1 MILAMT
7 LILVVALT
15 MVVLH
20 KTRAPLLLGLTVL
33 LLSLLGCTST
43 NYGDDQYQLRMAT
56 HGKDIMWMP
65 TKVETTHEMLTLAGV
80 RSTDILYDLGS
91 GDGVI
96 PVEAAKLYGVRAYG
110 IEYNPDL
117 VALSIRNAQRA
128 KVQNLVSFKQGDIFV
143 EDFSQA
149 TVLTLFLG
157 DSLNTRLMPTILEMK
172 PGTRVVS
179 NTFRMESWIAD
190 REIKTRPGEIIY
202 LWIVPANIDG
212 LWVMSGLPKG
222 DTANLVI
229 RQKKQFFDGS
239 IDASMMNNTRRTLY
253 FEDGRISGQ
262 HIEFAFKDG
271 QNSYTFKGQMSAGQL
286 TGILNNDPKLPII
299 AKRPRR

>member
-96 PVEAAKLYGVRAYG
+96 PIEAAKLYGVRAYG

-157 DSLNTRLMPTILEMK
+157 ESLNTRLMPTILKMK

-239 IDASMMNNTRRTLY
+239 IDASMINNTRRTIY

>member
-7 LILVVALT
+7 LILGVALT

-96 PVEAAKLYGVRAYG
+96 PIEAAKLYGVRAYG

-157 DSLNTRLMPTILEMK
+157 ESLNTRLMPTILKMK

-239 IDASMMNNTRRTLY
+239 IDASMMNNTRRTIY

>member
-43 NYGDDQYQLRMAT
+43 NYGDDQFQLRMAT

-190 REIKTRPGEIIY
+190 RELKTRPGETIY

-239 IDASMMNNTRRTLY
+239 IDASLINNTRRTIY
-253 FEDGRISGQ
+253 FEDGRITGQ

>member
-96 PVEAAKLYGVRAYG
+96 PIEAAKLYGVRAYG

-157 DSLNTRLMPTILEMK
+157 ESLNTRLMPTILKMK

-190 REIKTRPGEIIY
+190 QEIKTRPGEIIY

-239 IDASMMNNTRRTLY
+239 IDASMMNNTRRTIY

-286 TGILNNDPKLPII
+286 TGILNNDPKFPII

>member
-96 PVEAAKLYGVRAYG
+96 PIEAAKLYGVRAYG

-157 DSLNTRLMPTILEMK
+157 ESLNTRLMPTILKMK

-202 LWIVPANIDG
+202 LWIVPANING

-239 IDASMMNNTRRTLY
+239 IDASMMNNTRRTIY

>member
-1 MILAMT
+1 MISAMI

-96 PVEAAKLYGVRAYG
+96 PIEAAKLYGVRAYG

-149 TVLTLFLG
+149 TILTLFLG

-190 REIKTRPGEIIY
+190 RELKTRPGETIY

-239 IDASMMNNTRRTLY
+239 IDASLINNTRRTIY
-253 FEDGRISGQ
+253 FEDGRITGQ

>member
-1 MILAMT
+1 MISAMI

-96 PVEAAKLYGVRAYG
+96 PIEAAKLYGVRAYG

-190 REIKTRPGEIIY
+190 RELKTRPGETIY

-239 IDASMMNNTRRTLY
+239 IDASLINNTRRTIY
-253 FEDGRISGQ
+253 FEDGRITGQ

>member
-1 MILAMT
+1 
-7 LILVVALT
+7 

-96 PVEAAKLYGVRAYG
+96 PIEAAKLYGVRAYG

-157 DSLNTRLMPTILEMK
+157 ESLNTRLMPTILKMK

-212 LWVMSGLPKG
+212 LWVMRGLPKG

-239 IDASMMNNTRRTLY
+239 IDASMMNNTRRTIY

>member
-96 PVEAAKLYGVRAYG
+96 PIEAAKLYGVRAYG

-128 KVQNLVSFKQGDIFV
+128 KVHNLVNFKQGDIFI

-157 DSLNTRLMPTILEMK
+157 ESLNTRLMPTILKMK

-239 IDASMMNNTRRTLY
+239 IDASMMNNTRRTIY

>member
-96 PVEAAKLYGVRAYG
+96 PIEAAKLYGVRAYG

-157 DSLNTRLMPTILEMK
+157 ESLNTRLMPTILKMK

-262 HIEFAFKDG
+262 HIEFVFKDG

>member
-7 LILVVALT
+7 LILAVALT

-96 PVEAAKLYGVRAYG
+96 PIEAAKLYGVRAYG

-157 DSLNTRLMPTILEMK
+157 ESLNTRLMPTILKMK

-212 LWVMSGLPKG
+212 LWVMRGLPKG

-239 IDASMMNNTRRTLY
+239 IDASMMNNTRRTIY

>member
-20 KTRAPLLLGLTVL
+20 KTRGPLLLGLTVL

-96 PVEAAKLYGVRAYG
+96 PIEAAKLYGVRAYG

-157 DSLNTRLMPTILEMK
+157 ESLNTRLMPTILKMK

-212 LWVMSGLPKG
+212 LWVMRGLPKG

-239 IDASMMNNTRRTLY
+239 IDASMMNNTRRTIY

>member
-96 PVEAAKLYGVRAYG
+96 PIEAAKLYGVRAYG

-157 DSLNTRLMPTILEMK
+157 ESLNTRLIPTILKMK

-212 LWVMSGLPKG
+212 LWVVSGLSKG

-239 IDASMMNNTRRTLY
+239 IDASMMNNTRRTIY

>member
-96 PVEAAKLYGVRAYG
+96 PIEAAKLYGVRAYG

-157 DSLNTRLMPTILEMK
+157 ESLNTRLMPTILKMK

-239 IDASMMNNTRRTLY
+239 IDASMMNNTRRTIY

>member
-96 PVEAAKLYGVRAYG
+96 PIEAAKLYGVRAYG

-157 DSLNTRLMPTILEMK
+157 ESLNTRLMPTILKMK

-190 REIKTRPGEIIY
+190 RELKTRPGETIY

-239 IDASMMNNTRRTLY
+239 IDASLINNTRRTIY
-253 FEDGRISGQ
+253 FEDGRITGQ

>member
-96 PVEAAKLYGVRAYG
+96 PIEAAKLYGVRAYG

-157 DSLNTRLMPTILEMK
+157 ESLNTRLMPTILKMK

-239 IDASMMNNTRRTLY
+239 IDASMMNNTRRTIY

-262 HIEFAFKDG
+262 HIEVAFKDG
-271 QNSYTFKGQMSAGQL
+271 QNSYTFKGQMNAGQL
-286 TGILNNDPKLPII
+286 IGILNNDPKLPII

>member
-96 PVEAAKLYGVRAYG
+96 PIEAAKLYGVRAYG

-157 DSLNTRLMPTILEMK
+157 ESLNTRLMPTILKMK

-212 LWVMSGLPKG
+212 LWVVSGLPKG

>member
-1 MILAMT
+1 MILAMI

-96 PVEAAKLYGVRAYG
+96 PIEAAKLYGVRAYG

-157 DSLNTRLMPTILEMK
+157 ESLNTRLMPTILKMK

-239 IDASMMNNTRRTLY
+239 IDASMMNNTRRTIY

>member
-96 PVEAAKLYGVRAYG
+96 PIEAAKLYGVRAYG

-157 DSLNTRLMPTILEMK
+157 ESLNTRLMPTILKMK

-190 REIKTRPGEIIY
+190 REIKARPGEIIY

-212 LWVMSGLPKG
+212 LWVMRGLPKG

-239 IDASMMNNTRRTLY
+239 IDASMMNNTRRTIY

>member
-96 PVEAAKLYGVRAYG
+96 PIEAAKLYGVRAYG

-157 DSLNTRLMPTILEMK
+157 ESLNTRLMPTILKMK

>member
-1 MILAMT
+1 MLINRLFTIGLIGFFLAS
-7 LILVVALT
+7 IGAC
-15 MVVLH
+15 
-20 KTRAPLLLGLTVL
+20 
-33 LLSLLGCTST
+33 SST
-43 NYGDDQYQLRMAT
+43 NYGDDQFQLRMAT

-190 REIKTRPGEIIY
+190 RELKTRPGETIY

-239 IDASMMNNTRRTLY
+239 IDASLINNTRRTIY
-253 FEDGRISGQ
+253 FEDGRITGQ